1 MESVVQLWSDW
12 EIQLLMLLSF
22 TLQMLLFFSGGLR
35 RCSTKALVR
44 FCLWIAYLGADMV
57 ALYALGYLSRHQDVI
72 IGGSTLREV
81 HPLSFLWAPFLLMH
95 LGGQDTITAFAIEDN
110 NMWLRHLL
118 NLGVQVAL
126 TLYVFWKSVDR
137 HNCQAFESSLQDI
150 PLHQME
156 QDHREVLTSKINEVH
171 LPKLLEIELCL
182 MYDDLYTKALVLRT
196 RRGIILRCV
205 SQFVEYLPLLCHHG
219 PGHGPRLRNAM
230 ELEFLFSSNI
240 GWPKERPLWSNSMGQ
255 YNFLSYLGCDESRL
269 SKLVKKVIRKM
280 GSLVGAGEEAGTS
293 LWMSKLLDTK
303 YVTVDK
309 EIMQCVI
316 HLIYNYSP
324 FGPASTDDQ
333 RWPNLE
339 VHLSN
344 YYLHE
349 VLASVC
355 RKLSNYMLY
364 LLVRHPEMLP
374 VSGTAEPTLKFFLG
388 SITYRNDHY
397 KNRTLKRARD
407 RLQIQEPADMGIKTL
422 EEIRDMWAMLLIY
435 SAGKSKANMHAAQL
449 SKGGELLTFAWLLM
463 AHLQLG
469 DVGEQFEFLF
479 GSVPGPESKEDN
491 RDLQWRSQDL
501 TTPRAQIEGTIHDNS
516 YAEVQ
521 STDKKNCKTEI
532 TEQNQA

>member
-1 MESVVQLWSDW
+1 MNFGYAIVYFH
-12 EIQLLMLLSF
+12 IF
-22 TLQMLLFFSGGLR
+22 T
-35 RCSTKALVR
+35 
-44 FCLWIAYLGADMV
+44 
-57 ALYALGYLSRHQDVI
+57 
-72 IGGSTLREV
+72 
-81 HPLSFLWAPFLLMH
+81 
-95 LGGQDTITAFAIEDN
+95 
-110 NMWLRHLL
+110 
-118 NLGVQVAL
+118 
-126 TLYVFWKSVDR
+126 
-137 HNCQAFESSLQDI
+137 
-150 PLHQME
+150 
-156 QDHREVLTSKINEVH
+156 
-171 LPKLLEIELCL
+171 
-182 MYDDLYTKALVLRT
+182 
-196 RRGIILRCV
+196 
-205 SQFVEYLPLLCHHG
+205 
-219 PGHGPRLRNAM
+219 
-230 ELEFLFSSNI
+230 
-240 GWPKERPLWSNSMGQ
+240 
-255 YNFLSYLGCDESRL
+255 
-269 SKLVKKVIRKM
+269 
-280 GSLVGAGEEAGTS
+280 
-293 LWMSKLLDTK
+293 
-303 YVTVDK
+303 
-309 EIMQCVI
+309 
-316 HLIYNYSP
+316 
-324 FGPASTDDQ
+324 
-333 RWPNLE
+333 E

-344 YYLHE
+344 YSLHE

-422 EEIRDMWAMLLIY
+422 EEIRDIWAMLLIY

-479 GSVPGPESKEDN
+479 GSVPGPGSKEDN

-501 TTPRAQIEGTIHDNS
+501 TTPRAQIEGTIHENS

>member
-137 HNCQAFESSLQDI
+137 HNVHILI
-150 PLHQME
+150 PGIFLF
-156 QDHREVLTSKINEVH
+156 V
-171 LPKLLEIELCL
+171 
-182 MYDDLYTKALVLRT
+182 A
-196 RRGIILRCV
+196 GIIKYGERTLALMHN
-205 SQFVEYLPLLCHHG
+205 S
-219 PGHGPRLRNAM
+219 
-230 ELEFLFSSNI
+230 

-303 YVTVDK
+303 SYYWTH
-309 EIMQCVI
+309 M
-316 HLIYNYSP
+316 N
-324 FGPASTDDQ
+324 FGYAIVYFHIFT
-333 RWPNLE
+333 E

>member
-1 MESVVQLWSDW
+1 
-12 EIQLLMLLSF
+12 
-22 TLQMLLFFSGGLR
+22 
-35 RCSTKALVR
+35 
-44 FCLWIAYLGADMV
+44 MV

-110 NMWLRHLL
+110 NLWLRHLL

-137 HNCQAFESSLQDI
+137 HNVHILI
-150 PLHQME
+150 PGIFLFVAGIIKYGEREHWHSCSEDKASFPKVDGDEVDYFGLVSFVLHSVPGIRELFAGHTLHQME

-196 RRGIILRCV
+196 RRGILLRCV
-205 SQFVEYLPLLCHHG
+205 SQVSLVVAFIIFQVISNTKRYSGADVTVTYVLFAGSFLLEVCGVFTFIMSPWTWAWSKAKKCNGVNHIS
-219 PGHGPRLRNAM
+219 
-230 ELEFLFSSNI
+230 EFLFSSNS

-333 RWPNLE
+333 RWPNLGPLKKLLLDSYE
-339 VHLSN
+339 FWLCYCVLS
-344 YYLHE
+344 Y
-349 VLASVC
+349 
-355 RKLSNYMLY
+355 
-364 LLVRHPEMLP
+364 
-374 VSGTAEPTLKFFLG
+374 
-388 SITYRNDHY
+388 IYRG
-397 KNRTLKRARD
+397 AP
-407 RLQIQEPADMGIKTL
+407 I
-422 EEIRDMWAMLLIY
+422 
-435 SAGKSKANMHAAQL
+435 
-449 SKGGELLTFAWLLM
+449 ELF
-463 AHLQLG
+463 
-469 DVGEQFEFLF
+469 
-479 GSVPGPESKEDN
+479 SS
-491 RDLQWRSQDL
+491 
-501 TTPRAQIEGTIHDNS
+501 
-516 YAEVQ
+516 
-521 STDKKNCKTEI
+521 
-532 TEQNQA
+532 

>member
-137 HNCQAFESSLQDI
+137 HNVHILI
-150 PLHQME
+150 PGIFLF
-156 QDHREVLTSKINEVH
+156 V
-171 LPKLLEIELCL
+171 
-182 MYDDLYTKALVLRT
+182 A
-196 RRGIILRCV
+196 GIINN
-205 SQFVEYLPLLCHHG
+205 S
-219 PGHGPRLRNAM
+219 
-230 ELEFLFSSNI
+230 